1 VIGKEILTTVYMSH
15 LYHVIISHAFSLYSL
30 VRVVYSPLIGS
41 CLFRGRPLLMKVPSE
56 VPGRRIA
63 LG

>member
-15 LYHVIISHAFSLYSL
+15 LHHVIISHAFSLYSL
-30 VRVVYSPLIGS
+30 VRVVYSAFIGS
-41 CLFRGRPLLMKVPSE
+41 CFFRGRPLLMKVPSK

-63 LG
+63 